1 MEKELMKVSNYARL
15 KGVSTVYIYKLIKE
29 KKVKSKNIDGVVFV
43 VKED

>member
-1 MEKELMKVSNYARL
+1 MKVSNYARL